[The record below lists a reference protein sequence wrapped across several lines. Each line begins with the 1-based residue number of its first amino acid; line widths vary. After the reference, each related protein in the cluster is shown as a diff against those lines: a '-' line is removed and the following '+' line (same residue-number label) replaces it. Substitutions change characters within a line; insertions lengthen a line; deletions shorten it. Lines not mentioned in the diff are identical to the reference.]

1 MARVNKMAV
10 FDKRKVFR
18 HQAIT
23 PSDSTEL
30 SNQIIAILV
39 QVSGDVSMTDR
50 FGTTITYAGVP
61 AYTTFENFAPLR
73 INATGTTATG
83 IVAWFEES

>member
-1 MARVNKMAV
+1 MAV

-18 HQAIT
+18 HDAIT

-30 SNQIIAILV
+30 SNDVIAILV
-39 QVSGDVSMTDR
+39 QGTGNLSVTDR
-50 FGTTITYAGVP
+50 FGTTIVYSSVP

-73 INATGTTATG
+73 INATSTTATG
-83 IVAWFEES
+83 IVAWYEES